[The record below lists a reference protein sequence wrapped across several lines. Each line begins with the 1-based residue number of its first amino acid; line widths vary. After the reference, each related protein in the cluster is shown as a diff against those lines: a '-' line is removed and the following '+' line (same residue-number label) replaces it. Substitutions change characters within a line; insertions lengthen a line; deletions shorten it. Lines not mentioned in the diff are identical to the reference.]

1 MNEKFPT
8 PESQEKISR
17 EQVISAYKKFVERG
31 ITNPDKLDLDDPEVI
46 EANKLSDKW
55 MAQEDS
61 ASEKDDD
68 YARSNFQKTMLYVD
82 AGFTDPAYLGD
93 VLGWLMQDSQN
104 AEKDTSNPSR
114 IQLRHDMAEAI
125 IKIRNVEKQINLK
138 I

>member
-31 ITNPDKLDLDDPEVI
+31 ITSPDKLDLDDPEVI

-68 YARSNFQKTMLYVD
+68 TAMRSNFQKTMLYVD
-82 AGFTDPAYLGD
+82 AGFTDSVYLDD

-114 IQLRHDMAEAI
+114 VQLRHDMAEAI
-125 IKIRNVEKQINLK
+125 IKIRNLK
-138 I
+138 G